1 MNCQRTKERLGPYL
15 DGELSGALER
25 ATEAHVDE
33 CPACRRE
40 LERLRAITS
49 ALSEPVT
56 ADVPRNLWPAIERR
70 LHDTEAAPD
79 PPERKRV
86 RLQGATLAAATLV
99 GAVGLG
105 LFALTWSGADSVR
118 AEAATVNFGMLLDAL
133 PLDADKAF
141 RKFLLLYQGRPI
153 APFQAQRFAPDLN
166 FALPESLPGGFQLD
180 SAYSLRFGSDA
191 GIAARYARNGEI
203 LIAVFHPR
211 IDGEDF
217 GTHRDYPCLIG
228 RHRGHKVQVGGWK
241 LVHLTDPTTC
251 HCVLSR
257 LDETS
262 ELPAIMAAV
271 SPQPTSPDSAS
282 PFNRPRS

>member
-1 MNCQRTKERLGPYL
+1 MNCQRTRERLGPYL

-56 ADVPRNLWPAIERR
+56 ADVPRDLWPAIERR
-70 LHDTEAAPD
+70 LDDTEAAPV
-79 PPERKRV
+79 PAELNRI
-86 RLQGATLAAATLV
+86 RLQGATLAAAALV

-105 LFALTWSGADSVR
+105 LFALSWSGADSVR
-118 AEAATVNFGMLLDAL
+118 AEAASINFGMLLDAL

-153 APFQAQRFAPDLN
+153 APYQAQHFAPDLN
-166 FALPESLPGGFQLD
+166 FALPDSLPCGFQLD
-180 SAYSLRFGSDA
+180 SAYALRFGSGA
-191 GIAARYARNGEI
+191 GIAARYARRGEI
-203 LIAVFHPR
+203 LITVFHPR
-211 IDGEDF
+211 VESEDF

-228 RHRGHKVQVGGWK
+228 RQHGHKVQVGAWK
-241 LVHLTDPTTC
+241 LVHLTGPTTC

-257 LDETS
+257 LDETT
-262 ELPAIMAAV
+262 ELPAVMAAV
-271 SPQPTSPDSAS
+271 SPRPTSADLPPQFD
-282 PFNRPRS
+282 RTRH